1 MRTGMGLGLAIVQRL
16 VDLHGGS
23 IAATSEG
30 AGQGAQFTVSLPL
43 APATAGAAFTLTW
56 PTTTATPPR

>member
-1 MRTGMGLGLAIVQRL
+1 MRKGMGLGLAIVQRL

-30 AGQGAQFTVSLPL
+30 AGKGAEFTVSMPL
-43 APATAGAAFTLTW
+43 APATALAAVQ
-56 PTTTATPPR
+56 ATKVDPLFHKA